1 MEDKLNKKQEFIM
14 ENNSIKYTNYQVVFR
29 EIPEEITLAIN
40 ITNCPNRCVGCHSPE
55 LQQDIGD
62 ILTPNVLFGIIE
74 AHEEITCVLFLGD
87 GGNIKEIV
95 SLIRKCKL
103 VFTTLKFGIYTG
115 DNKVTID
122 NDIIDN
128 VEYLK
133 IGEFD
138 DELGGLDMATTNQ
151 RLIKITNLKM
161 YGNKD

>member
-55 LQQDIGD
+55 LQEDIGE
-62 ILTPNVLFGIIE
+62 ILTTNTLFGMIE

-87 GGNIKEIV
+87 GGAIEEVI
-95 SLIRKCKL
+95 SLIKKCKL
-103 VFTTLKFGIYTG
+103 VFTELKFGIYTG
-115 DNKVTID
+115 DNRITI
-122 NDIIDN
+122 NNNLIDN
-128 VEYLK
+128 VNYLK
-133 IGEFD
+133 IGKFNNK
-138 DELGGLDMATTNQ
+138 LGGLDVSTTNQ

-161 YGNKD
+161 YGNKS